1 MDEDFLGMPT
11 DTEALLRQEAF
22 EIEGEVIPHDV
33 HGVAL
38 NRRLNRLNRS
48 ALCISGGGIR
58 SATFALG
65 VIQALAI
72 HPRRSANE
80 PAEPQDALLGR
91 FRYLSTVSGGG
102 YIGSW
107 LSAWLSRESFV
118 DVQRQLTA
126 RPERPDVEP
135 APIRDLRRDSNYL
148 TPQVGLTSV
157 DTWTAASIVVR
168 NLVLIWLLVI
178 SALATALLALK
189 IVLVSIASIGATGPL
204 ADLQAARWALFGGGV
219 LLLLVGQR
227 YTLTNYSR
235 SDGRGGDQVRFVR
248 YDLLA
253 AAFGGALLT
262 TWAILPIGWDA
273 AAPSVPLVLV
283 FGAAMF
289 AASFL
294 LSFRSHIGP
303 LHDPWL
309 RLARWVVA
317 GLVWSGSVLVGLMLV
332 VNIAYAPARL
342 LALVVFGPPW
352 LLMAQI
358 TAETIYVAA
367 TSSETRS
374 DAQREWLARAAGLF
388 VAAGVCWTA
397 AVVLGVLGSRLMDAL
412 LNDTGYVYRSLTGGG
427 LAATA
432 GFALVSSGEG
442 DGGGGERGVVA
453 GSLARVRKFLQ
464 LAGGQVFLALLL
476 IVLSGVLDYALLGAS
491 LLDLL
496 LANATQAPVTVSAD
510 GTELDT
516 LLFGIKLEP
525 PVAEVEVL
533 KRLLLGGAVL
543 GVLAAVVSR
552 SVNIN
557 RFSLHDLYRNRL
569 VRAYLGATHKTR
581 KPNPFTGFD
590 MDDNPP
596 MHQIWPQAKAANE
609 PGVSRLFHVVNCT
622 LNVVSTSNKAW
633 QQRKAISFV
642 VTPRHAGAADL
653 DPCPRWAGHTG
664 RYAGAYRPANSYGG
678 KQGISLGTAMA
689 VSGAAANPNMG
700 YNSAPSVTLLFALF
714 NIRLGWWLGNPGK
727 PGRNTWQLSGP
738 RQAIVPWFD
747 EAFGRTTSD
756 RAYINLSD
764 GGHFENLGLYEMVR
778 RRCRLIVLSDAGCDP
793 DFTFADLGNAVR
805 KIQIDLGVSVSF
817 PYLDQLRPRIR
828 AGEKASSAP
837 YCTIGHIHYADAD
850 GAGEDGYILYIKPS
864 YHGTEEAGI
873 RAYANE
879 DETFPH
885 DPTADQWFDE
895 SQFESYRSLG
905 FEIVD
910 QLLCDLAKTVP
921 GSDLEALLSA
931 FSRQCQAAAGTVVPW
946 RPAAG
951 EAAAAE

>member
-65 VIQALAI
+65 VIQALAT

-126 RPERPDVEP
+126 RPEGPDVEP
-135 APIRDLRRDSNYL
+135 PPIRDLRRDSNYL

-178 SALATALLALK
+178 STLATALLALK
-189 IVLVSIASIGATGPL
+189 LVLVTIASVGATGPL
-204 ADLQAARWALFGGGV
+204 AESPVARWALFGGGV
-219 LLLLVGQR
+219 LLLLIGQC
-227 YTLTNYSR
+227 YTLTNYSQG
-235 SDGRGGDQVRFVR
+235 DGRGGNQARFVQF
-248 YDLLA
+248 DLLA

-262 TWAILPIGWDA
+262 TWAILPVGWDEQGPEA
-273 AAPSVPLVLV
+273 PLVLL
-283 FGAAMF
+283 F
-289 AASFL
+289 AIGLFSASFL
-294 LSFRSHIGP
+294 LSLRAHLGQP
-303 LHDPWL
+303 HDPWL
-309 RLARWVVA
+309 RFARWVAA
-317 GLVWSGSVLVGLMLV
+317 GLVWGLV
-332 VNIAYAPARL
+332 VSTGLALVADIAYAPARL

-374 DAQREWLARAAGLF
+374 DAQREWFARAAGLF
-388 VAAGVCWTA
+388 VAAGICWTA
-397 AVVLGVLGSRLMDAL
+397 AIVLGVLGSRLMDVL
-412 LNDTGYVYRSLTGGG
+412 LADTSYVYQSLTGGG

-432 GFALVSSGEG
+432 GIALASSGGG
-442 DGGGGERGVVA
+442 DGGTGGVVS
-453 GSLARVRKFLQ
+453 GSLARLRKFLQ
-464 LAGGQVFLALLL
+464 VVGGQLFLALLL
-476 IVLSGVLDYALLGAS
+476 IVLSGVLDYLLLDGS

-496 LANATQAPVTVSAD
+496 LANAITAPATIGAD
-510 GTELDT
+510 QTELDT
-516 LLFGIKLEP
+516 LLFGAKLAT
-525 PVAEVEVL
+525 PVAEAEVFG
-533 KRLLLGGAVL
+533 RLLSGAI
-543 GVLAAVVSR
+543 VLAGFAYVISR

-569 VRAYLGATHKTR
+569 VRAYLGATHRRRT
-581 KPNPFTGFD
+581 PNPFTGFD
-590 MDDNPP
+590 LEDNPLIST
-596 MHQIWPQAKAANE
+596 IWPQKTVAQE
-609 PGVSRLFHVVNCT
+609 TPVSRLFHVVNCT
-622 LNVVSTSNKAW
+622 LNVVSTRNKAW

-642 VTPRHAGAADL
+642 ITPRHAGAADL
-653 DPCPRWAGHTG
+653 HPRSCWRGHSG
-664 RYAGAYRPANSYGG
+664 RYAGAYRPSALYGG
-678 KQGISLGTAMA
+678 KKGISLGTAMA

-714 NIRLGWWLGNPGK
+714 NIRLGWWLGNPG
-727 PGRNTWQLSGP
+727 PTGSRTWRLSGP
-738 RQAIVPWFD
+738 RQAILPWLQ
-747 EAFGRTTSD
+747 EAFGLTTSD

-879 DETFPH
+879 DEAFPH

-910 QLLCDLAKTVP
+910 ELLCDLAKTVP

-951 EAAAAE
+951 EATAAE